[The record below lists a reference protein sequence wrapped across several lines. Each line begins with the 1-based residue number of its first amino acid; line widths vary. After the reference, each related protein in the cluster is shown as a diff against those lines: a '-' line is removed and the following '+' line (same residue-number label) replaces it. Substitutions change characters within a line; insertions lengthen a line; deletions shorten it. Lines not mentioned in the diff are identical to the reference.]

1 MIEIRFFNLSYLS
14 NHFDVRID
22 NFSLDLWFGC
32 VCNYELKFPG
42 RRGSFW
48 PVSKQRFVSKEDE
61 KWEGEKESE
70 REGEEE
76 RERERERE
84 EERERDRERERQ
96 REREE
101 VRIKEIGYITN

>member
-1 MIEIRFFNLSYLS
+1 MIEIRLFNLSYLS

-70 REGEEE
+70 RGGEEE
-76 RERERERE
+76 RKR
-84 EERERDRERERQ
+84 
-96 REREE
+96 
-101 VRIKEIGYITN
+101 